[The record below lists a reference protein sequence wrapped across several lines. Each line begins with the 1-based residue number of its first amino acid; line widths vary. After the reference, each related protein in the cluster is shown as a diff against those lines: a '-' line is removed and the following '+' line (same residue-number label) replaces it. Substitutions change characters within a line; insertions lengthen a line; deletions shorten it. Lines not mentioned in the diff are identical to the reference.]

1 MNIRI
6 IEKTL
11 SLGNNFKKHIER
23 INVVQIKRSSNVS
36 LSNFFKFKY
45 IKIYKSG
52 GNIKPKNM
60 DQPFLNTKVVVDQF
74 LLIFVFFFIW
84 V

>member
-1 MNIRI
+1 MNVRI

-11 SLGNNFKKHIER
+11 SLGNNFKNHIER
-23 INVVQIKRSSNVS
+23 INVAQIKRSSNVS
-36 LSNFFKFKY
+36 LFNFFKFKY
-45 IKIYKSG
+45 IKVVEISSQKIWT
-52 GNIKPKNM
+52 NH
-60 DQPFLNTKVVVDQF
+60 FLNTKVVVDQF